1 VFDLSG
7 NSSQEGRTP
16 PDAALAE
23 LALRQHGVVTTA
35 QLQRLGW
42 DTQAIKYRARNGRL
56 HRIHRGVYAVGHRH
70 LSDNALFIAAV
81 LAIGADAALSHL
93 SAAALLAIRAFNRN
107 QGTWVDVT
115 VARRVKP
122 RRGIRLHT
130 VRALPPEDVTTKA
143 GIRTTTP
150 ARTLIDLAD
159 VLTEKQLKRA
169 VHEAEVQRLITPDQ
183 LAERLA
189 NAPGRRGAS
198 RLAAIIALGPAPT
211 RSELEEAT
219 LDFLHRHG
227 FPRPRTNA
235 SVAGEE
241 VDFSFP
247 GTRVV
252 IEADSYR
259 YHGTNIRHQI
269 DRAKQARLEA
279 AGCHVLRVDWHQV
292 TKYED
297 ETEKRLAWAL
307 RESGP
312 AAA

>member
-1 VFDLSG
+1 VFDLDLN
-7 NSSQEGRTP
+7 NSCEGRTP
-16 PDAALAE
+16 LDERVATLAA
-23 LALRQHGVVTTA
+23 RQHGILSIA
-35 QLQRLGW
+35 DLRRLGMPKQSI
-42 DTQAIKYRARNGRL
+42 DYRLRIGRL
-56 HRIHRGVYAVGHRH
+56 HPIHRGVYAVGHSN

-93 SAAALLAIRAFNRN
+93 SSAALLEFRAFNRN

-115 VARRVKP
+115 VPRRVKP
-122 RRGIRLHT
+122 RLGIRLHT
-130 VRALPPEDVTTKA
+130 VRALPPEDVTTRH

-183 LAERLA
+183 LAERLSPA
-189 NAPGRRGAS
+189 QGRRGAA

-211 RSELEEAT
+211 RSELEDAT

-227 FPRPRTNA
+227 FPHPLTNA
-235 SVAGEE
+235 TVAGEE

-252 IEADSYR
+252 IEADGYR
-259 YHGTNIRHQI
+259 YHGTNIRHQA
-269 DRAKQARLEA
+269 DRRKQARLEA
-279 AGCHVLRVDWHQV
+279 AGFHVLRVDWHQV
-292 TKYED
+292 TTYED
-297 ETEKRLAWAL
+297 ETEKRLGWAL
-307 RESGP
+307 HNP
-312 AAA
+312 